1 VAIKLLGRKGP
12 RRGGNAE
19 ARSAPLRAELFV
31 ETSTIL
37 ISMTRTKK
45 PKVQIKRT
53 KTSLGFAY
61 RIYID
66 GDYVGAG
73 LTRESAREG
82 AKQMLVRRIKQ
93 GH

>member
-1 VAIKLLGRKGP
+1 VTRAKG
-12 RRGGNAE
+12 
-19 ARSAPLRAELFV
+19 
-31 ETSTIL
+31 
-37 ISMTRTKK
+37 
-45 PKVQIKRT
+45 PKVQIKRE
-53 KTSLGFAY
+53 KASLAFAY

>member
-1 VAIKLLGRKGP
+1 
-12 RRGGNAE
+12 
-19 ARSAPLRAELFV
+19 
-31 ETSTIL
+31 
-37 ISMTRTKK
+37 MTRAKG
-45 PKVQIKRT
+45 PKVQIKRE

-61 RIYID
+61 RIYIE
-66 GDYVGAG
+66 GAG

>member
-1 VAIKLLGRKGP
+1 VTRAKG
-12 RRGGNAE
+12 
-19 ARSAPLRAELFV
+19 
-31 ETSTIL
+31 
-37 ISMTRTKK
+37 
-45 PKVQIKRT
+45 PKVQIKRE

-73 LTRESAREG
+73 LTRESAQG

-93 GH
+93 GQ